1 MKKKLMLF
9 LILVVLNFCCSSC
22 STFEI
27 THQAYELYKT
37 GDTEPFETKS
47 NFEEDFVN
55 YVEQQF
61 KEKYGKEFKL
71 LGFHSPFMSISR
83 DCDMKCIDD
92 GIEFQATV
100 HSKDYYEVEKE
111 NYLLY
116 KYFSNIQDEIVGY
129 VGQYFSNYKIVADD
143 ISEKL
148 PFEVSADVSYDEL
161 KNIMYNNNCS
171 VSFRILI
178 PEDTVFSETEW
189 NTLVEKIASSNEY
202 TNDDINRGAYKRDIN
217 LEVYLTVFRLPNEVY
232 NNLESIIT
240 EEEYFRNEIYD
251 AKSRIL

>member
-1 MKKKLMLF
+1 M
-9 LILVVLNFCCSSC
+9 
-22 STFEI
+22 
-27 THQAYELYKT
+27 
-37 GDTEPFETKS
+37 
-47 NFEEDFVN
+47 EEEFVN

-61 KEKYGKEFKL
+61 EEKYGKEFEFI
-71 LGFHSPFMSISR
+71 GFSSPFISVSR
-83 DCDMKCIDD
+83 DCNLKCIDD

-100 HSKDYYEVEKE
+100 HSKDYYEVESE

-116 KYFSNIQDEIVGY
+116 KYFNNIQDEVVGY
-129 VGQYFSNYKIVADD
+129 VGQYFNNYKIVIND

-161 KNIMYNNNCS
+161 KDVMYNNNCS

-202 TNDDINRGAYKRDIN
+202 TNDDMIRGAYKRDIH
-217 LEVYLTVFRLPNEVY
+217 LEVYLTVFRIPNEVY
-232 NNLESIIT
+232 DNLGFSIT
-240 EEEYFRNEIYD
+240 GDEYFRNEIYD
-251 AKSRIL
+251 AESRIL